1 MGRKGHANP
10 KIALVQEPH
19 NHKGKVS
26 NISKSLNVFTKN
38 NQNNIRACIITTS
51 NIDAWLLGQ
60 FCNEDQVAI
69 AFKTNQTIMVV
80 CSTYMPYDSVDPPPP
95 KLMRDLT
102 SFCEQKG
109 WGLIIGADANSH
121 NTAWGSSDTN
131 LRGEELLNYI
141 ATTQL
146 HVQNVGI
153 TPTFRN
159 RIREEVID
167 ITLATNNVTNKI
179 YRWKV
184 SEEETFSD
192 HNRITFS
199 ILKQRG
205 GTNL

>member
-1 MGRKGHANP
+1 
-10 KIALVQEPH
+10 
-19 NHKGKVS
+19 
-26 NISKSLNVFTKN
+26 
-38 NQNNIRACIITTS
+38 
-51 NIDAWLLGQ
+51 
-60 FCNEDQVAI
+60 
-69 AFKTNQTIMVV
+69 
-80 CSTYMPYDSVDPPPP
+80 MPYDNVDPPPP

-146 HVQNVGI
+146 HVQNEGI

-159 RIREEVID
+159 RIREEVTD

-179 YRWKV
+179 SRWKV
-184 SEEETFSD
+184 SEEENFSD
-192 HNRITFS
+192 HNRI
-199 ILKQRG
+199 
-205 GTNL
+205 N